1 MKLGARWLA
10 LIPSLPL
17 VLAACEGPPHTPT
30 LDEVSA
36 EADSAVTLVDR
47 SSVLGGAVEGEAG
60 EEPDLTSPHSGFR
73 MDVNADG
80 LEASLGGSNSRD
92 AQQDA
97 ETYAN
102 VATGLLALAT
112 ADAITVAVLAPPAAA
127 IHVVLAGDI
136 EQINDHLWS
145 ATNTIYGP
153 SGSSITG
160 EFNVAWVGV
169 GWLAEMRLSSSDGLY
184 DDTLWFNGFLSIEGA
199 IGWWDIYE
207 DGVDVAGVV
216 EWVADGAGHAE
227 FGIAA
232 LAGDVAGDVLY
243 YLLWEDHGY
252 VAYYDESTAF
262 ESHVEVTPDYSG
274 DVLLLDYNGSM
285 PACWDTA
292 FADVE
297 CP

>member
-1 MKLGARWLA
+1 MQLGTRWIA
-10 LIPSLPL
+10 LILSLPL

-36 EADSAVTLVDR
+36 TADSAVTLVDR
-47 SSVLGGAVEGEAG
+47 SSVLDGAVEGEVG
-60 EEPDLTSPHSGFR
+60 DEPDLTSPHSGFR

-80 LEASLGGSNSRD
+80 LEASMGASGARST
-92 AQQDA
+92 AGTA
-97 ETYAN
+97 ETYLN
-102 VATGLLALAT
+102 VTTGLLALAT

-127 IHVVLAGDI
+127 IHIVLAGQI

-207 DGVDVAGVV
+207 DGTDVVGVV
-216 EWVADGAGHAE
+216 EWVADGAGHGE

-232 LAGDVAGDVLY
+232 LGGEAAGDVLY

-252 VAYYDESTAF
+252 VAYYDDSAAF
-262 ESHVEVTPDYSG
+262 EHHVEVTPDYSG
-274 DVLLLDYNGSM
+274 EVLLLDYNGSE
-285 PACWDTA
+285 PACWDA
-292 FADVE
+292 LLADGE